1 MDNVNFTAGREGLDF
16 ASSVEALIKDS
27 CIVDYGIIQKVT
39 SKGLVEV
46 SLAVSQTEQSMVIMT
61 CVLANIASSSF
72 TLDVIPN
79 VGDRVLVV
87 YPRIYDEDMF
97 DVPDSDSDKTK
108 IIVNKRAKG
117 YNLATGI
124 AILLNQCKTA
134 CHKNAVKIEKGTVD
148 LKLAYDKNNDKNK
161 IVFTSNADGEIAFNS
176 NDKVDI
182 TVNKDG
188 ETELKSNKNIDIK
201 IDKDGAMTI
210 KNKAEIQ
217 IDKNGNVTINAK
229 SGKVSIKNTRASLYT
244 ILNGMLNIL
253 NTSLSTAGSPAS
265 HTVVPSQFSAQA
277 TQLGQLM
284 Q

>member
-1 MDNVNFTAGREGLDF
+1 MDNINFTAGREGLDF
-16 ASSVEALIKDS
+16 ASSVEALIKNS

-117 YNLATGI
+117 YNLTTGI

-134 CHKNAVKIEKGTVD
+134 CHKNV
-148 LKLAYDKNNDKNK
+148 
-161 IVFTSNADGEIAFNS
+161 
-176 NDKVDI
+176 
-182 TVNKDG
+182 
-188 ETELKSNKNIDIK
+188 IK
-201 IDKDGAMTI
+201 FENGAITI
-210 KNKAEIQ
+210 KNEKTE
-217 IDKNGNVTINAK
+217 VTLESSGAVIAK
-229 SGKVSIKNTRASLYT
+229 VGYD
-244 ILNGMLNIL
+244 
-253 NTSLSTAGSPAS
+253 STAEKYAGTAQIAS
-265 HTVVPSQFSAQA
+265 DGYLSYSHKDGK
-277 TQLGQLM
+277 TQLTFTSSTMSM
-284 Q
+284 QDAQGCKIESTTNGVDGNKGIIINGKLKIKG